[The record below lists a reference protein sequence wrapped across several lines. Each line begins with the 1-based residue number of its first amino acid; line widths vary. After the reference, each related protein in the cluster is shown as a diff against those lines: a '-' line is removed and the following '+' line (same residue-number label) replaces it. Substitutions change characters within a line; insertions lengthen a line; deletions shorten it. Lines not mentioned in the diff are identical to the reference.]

1 MHEAEDHGSNSAQA
15 QTPFSA
21 KGHFQ
26 SNPKITLFIDAL
38 FTAWRCQAATSQLHS
53 INLWYCLPTSHH
65 TLTCLHPLGSSDD
78 GWNHCPPGIAVI
90 MQTVCCSQCVCA
102 WSAGAQPAHAQC
114 TALQHASY
122 QCVMY
127 NMLVVAPWGM
137 TPARGEGFLLRSM

>member
-1 MHEAEDHGSNSAQA
+1 MNQTLPRLRHPFLQKVVSSEPKHYIIHRCIVYSLEVSGCNLSAPLYQ
-15 QTPFSA
+15 PMVLC
-21 KGHFQ
+21 
-26 SNPKITLFIDAL
+26 LF
-38 FTAWRCQAATSQLHS
+38 
-53 INLWYCLPTSHH
+53 TSHH
-65 TLTCLHPLGSSDD
+65 TLTCLHPLGSSED

-127 NMLVVAPWGM
+127 NMLVAAPWGM
-137 TPARGEGFLLRSM
+137 TPARGEGFLLHSM